1 MGREQGR
8 VESTDSVV
16 IGASAAGLA
25 TAACLRRAGVP
36 FVVLEQTA
44 RVGSAWRNH
53 YDRLHLHTPRG
64 NSALPHLGF
73 PAGTPKYPS
82 RDQVVDYLERYA
94 AHFQIA
100 PRFGQRVRGIER
112 EEDSGW
118 RVHTEDRTFRA
129 QRVVVATGVNRV
141 PHLPE
146 WPGSDRFGGPI
157 LHSCLYRNA
166 EGWQGKRVLVVGLG
180 NSGAEIAV
188 DLCDAGADTS
198 LAVRSPVNVIPRD
211 FLGLSIVLWAIILSV
226 FPAGVADAVG
236 RLVRWL
242 SFGRLSALGLRP
254 LPHGPVAQIRQH
266 HRYPVLDVG
275 TMARI
280 RQRRIRVLPGLQSF
294 APGHVRFTD
303 GQQLPFDAVVL
314 ATGYRAELGELLPP
328 GLKVLQ
334 DGDGLPLA
342 SGREVLPG
350 LYFCGFHPTETGGL
364 RELGI
369 EARRIARG
377 ISRERRG
384 PAAALSPRPRGTA
397 PRSTAPLPPAAP
409 PGATAS
415 RTDR

>member
-1 MGREQGR
+1 VGVEERRE
-8 VESTDSVV
+8 ETTDTVV

-44 RVGSAWRNH
+44 RVGSVWRNH

-73 PAGTPKYPS
+73 PAGTPRYPS

-100 PRFGQRVRGIER
+100 PRFGQRVLNIARQDGG
-112 EEDSGW
+112 GW
-118 RVHTEDRTFRA
+118 AVRTEDRTFRA
-129 QRVVVATGVNRV
+129 RRVVVATGVNRV

-166 EGWQGKRVLVVGLG
+166 DGWRGKRVLVVGMG
-180 NSGAEIAV
+180 NSGAEIAL

-198 LAVRSPVNVIPRD
+198 LAVRGPVNVIPRD
-211 FLGLSIVLWAIILSV
+211 FLGLSIVVWAIVLSI
-226 FPAGVADAVG
+226 FPVRVADAVG
-236 RLVRWL
+236 RLVRRL
-242 SFGRLSALGLRP
+242 SFGPLAALGLRP
-254 LPHGPVAQIRQH
+254 LPHGPVQQIRQH

-275 TMARI
+275 TVTRI

-294 APGHVRFTD
+294 APGQVQFSD

-314 ATGYRAELGELLPP
+314 ATGYRAELGALLEP
-328 GLKVLQ
+328 GLDLLQ
-334 DGDGLPLA
+334 GQGDDGLPRA
-342 SGREVLPG
+342 SGHELQPG

-377 ISRERRG
+377 IARSRAGE
-384 PAAALSPRPRGTA
+384 LSPRPLATP
-397 PRSTAPLPPAAP
+397 PRSPAPLPAAAP
-409 PGATAS
+409 TEAASS